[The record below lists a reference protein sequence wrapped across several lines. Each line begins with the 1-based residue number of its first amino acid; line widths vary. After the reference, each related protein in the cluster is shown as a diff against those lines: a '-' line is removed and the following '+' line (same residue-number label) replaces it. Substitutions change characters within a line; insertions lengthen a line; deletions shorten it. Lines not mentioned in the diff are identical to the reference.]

1 MPLPAAVTAIPRS
14 LVREE
19 VYRTLKQWIVELTL
33 APDEVIRDHD
43 LAERLGV
50 SRTPVRE
57 ALRQLEDEGLVV
69 TSFHKWTKVAPADPA
84 EVLQLYPVVAALEAA
99 AVRLAAGRL
108 SADDLAGL
116 GKLNQA
122 MEHAIR
128 QGDSAAATGCDMA
141 FHALL
146 VERSGNAE
154 IARLLGTLRPRI
166 QRIEL
171 AYFGDQPLALQSV
184 ADHEAILAAL
194 RRADAET
201 ASAAMQRNWEW
212 QHAALPPIPSLSK
225 E

>member
-1 MPLPAAVTAIPRS
+1 MPLPATVTAIPRS
-14 LVREE
+14 LARAE

-33 APDEVIRDHD
+33 APEEVIRDHD

-99 AVRLAAGRL
+99 AVRLAASRL
-108 SADDLAGL
+108 AADDLARL

-122 MEHAIR
+122 LEQAIR
-128 QGDSAAATGCDMA
+128 RGDSAAATGCDMA

-154 IARLLGTLRPRI
+154 IAKLLGTLRPRI

-171 AYFGDQPLALQSV
+171 AYFGDQPMALQSV
-184 ADHEAILAAL
+184 ADHRAILAAL
-194 RRADAET
+194 RKGDADA
-201 ASAAMQRNWEW
+201 ACAAMQRNWAW
-212 QHAALPPIPSLSK
+212 QPTATPPSSSPPK